1 MLKAGKKESVR
12 NKKVKGINR
21 TLLGGISSCGL
32 QVPQNLKDCVDL
44 RNGADK
50 EVLKELDDAA
60 LEIMSI
66 YMELH
71 KQSDTTQDYVTRGA
85 KISCSCGEYHI
96 LLDAVEDHGV
106 IAANGKPL
114 LTCRDCRENKNIHSF
129 GKCFAEVKGC
139 GKLPQPLNNRIM
151 PVGDKWIYRCI
162 PNPTGRWLQKESVLQ
177 IGDETGEEYN
187 EVLVSG
193 AYLPCRHGGIIEVV
207 EVPKNDSMADEEWI
221 NAIDDIE
228 KIEDCNREQLYTI
241 KYVAKVLLKEGYKV
255 NFVCAVLGN
264 ILKEGAKAGFFESSS
279 YTSKPELKPS
289 YLIHMETYHH
299 YRPSSGDNT
308 EDVNEEAEDVNDD
321 VEHVSGHYIYD
332 LAAGTG
338 IFTKQLCW
346 DRSNN
351 RFLCDDFKN
360 HKFGFGMCQWTDPGN
375 EPKNISEPVPE
386 KDLGRLPKL
395 IKWYL
400 DEFGEN
406 AFPSRE
412 ECLELE
418 TRYLL
423 EEFCKSEYSGI
434 PGIHKEACELESAT
448 IEFMI
453 QFEKPKDY
461 NDTQKKQK
469 RIEAAQSVLVE
480 FEGVGIYGEK

>member
-1 MLKAGKKESVR
+1 MLKAGKKEPAR
-12 NKKVKGINR
+12 NKKVKVISS
-21 TLLGGISSCGL
+21 TLLGGISSIGL
-32 QVPQNLKDCVDL
+32 QIPQNLKDCINL
-44 RNGADK
+44 RNGAN
-50 EVLKELDDAA
+50 KELLKKLDNAA
-60 LEIMSI
+60 LDMMST

-114 LTCRDCRENKNIHSF
+114 LTCGDCRENVNIHSF

-151 PVGDKWIYRCI
+151 PVEDKWIYRCI
-162 PNPTGRWLQKESVLQ
+162 PNPTGRWMQKESVLQ
-177 IGDETGEEYN
+177 IGDEEGEEYN
-187 EVLVSG
+187 EVLVAG
-193 AYLPCRHGGIIEVV
+193 AYLPCMYGGIIEVV

-228 KIEDCNREQLYTI
+228 TIEGYKEEQVYTI
-241 KYVAKVLLKEGYKV
+241 KYVGKVLLKEGYKV

-264 ILKEGAKAGFFESSS
+264 ILEEGAKAGFFESSS
-279 YTSKPELKPS
+279 YEKYPELKPP
-289 YLIHMETYHH
+289 YLIHMETYHN
-299 YRPSSGDNT
+299 YRPSSGDDT
-308 EDVNEEAEDVNDD
+308 EDINEGAEDINDD
-321 VEHVSGHYIYD
+321 VEHISGYHIYD

-346 DRSNN
+346 DCSNN
-351 RFLCDDFKN
+351 RFLCDDFEN

-375 EPKNISEPVPE
+375 KPKNISEPVPE

-406 AFPSRE
+406 AVPSRE
-412 ECLELE
+412 ECLKLE

-423 EEFCKSEYSGI
+423 EEFNESKYSGI
-434 PGIHKEACELESAT
+434 SGIQKEDCELESAT
-448 IEFMI
+448 VEFMI

-461 NDTQKKQK
+461 GNIKKQQD
-469 RIEAAQSVLVE
+469 RIKAARLVLAE
-480 FEGVGIYGEK
+480 FEGVEIDGKK